1 MDFFHLLEITNMRCG
16 VVWGFEVIL
25 RGLRSNHCSLQ
36 TPLCNQHK
44 TTHSQTTFTDR
55 SLSFSINIFIFEL
68 TLALGTSSS
77 YILPSFNVLVKSGG
91 VTVSIN
97 LAMRGNG
104 KGVVPGCCDMAL
116 LVVVDSIAE
125 EGLASLSS
133 FPELMPEELKEER
146 FEFMAP
152 APAPIPVVDDVAAA
166 RRAARA
172 AALLASLTL
181 AFRAATGSTLEVVG
195 PLISW
200 MEMEAPGGRCRAYLA
215 RRASMPLLVGSGT
228 AMLLLV
234 ALVAAAAATA
244 AAPED
249 DDGDGGGRLR
259 EVFAMVKVRR

>member
-1 MDFFHLLEITNMRCG
+1 MVTIPLNAPLQITT
-16 VVWGFEVIL
+16 
-25 RGLRSNHCSLQ
+25 SNQSSTKQ
-36 TPLCNQHK
+36 SS
-44 TTHSQTTFTDR
+44 SQTTK
-55 SLSFSINIFIFEL
+55 SLSRVMFHIEL

-104 KGVVPGCCDMAL
+104 KGVVPGWLLLAL
-116 LVVVDSIAE
+116 LVAVDSIAE

-133 FPELMPEELKEER
+133 FPELMPEELKEDR

-152 APAPIPVVDDVAAA
+152 TAPIPDVDDVAAAA

-200 MEMEAPGGRCRAYLA
+200 MEIEAPGGRCRAYLA
-215 RRASMPLLVGSGT
+215 RRASIPHVDVDVGSGT

-234 ALVAAAAATA
+234 AALVAAATA
-244 AAPED
+244 ADDAAD
-249 DDGDGGGRLR
+249 DDNFEGGGRLR
-259 EVFAMVKVRR
+259 EVFAMVKVSIRSMRLYGNHYGTTTWCW

>member
-1 MDFFHLLEITNMRCG
+1 MVTIPLNAPLQITT
-16 VVWGFEVIL
+16 
-25 RGLRSNHCSLQ
+25 SNQSSTKQ
-36 TPLCNQHK
+36 SS
-44 TTHSQTTFTDR
+44 SQTTK
-55 SLSFSINIFIFEL
+55 SLSRVMFHIEL

-104 KGVVPGCCDMAL
+104 KGVVPGWLLLAL
-116 LVVVDSIAE
+116 LVAVDSIAE

-133 FPELMPEELKEER
+133 FPELMPDELKEDK
-146 FEFMAP
+146 FEFG
-152 APAPIPVVDDVAAA
+152 APAPIPVVEDVAAA

-200 MEMEAPGGRCRAYLA
+200 MEIEAPGGRCRAYLA
-215 RRASMPLLVGSGT
+215 RRASIPHVDVDVGSGT

-234 ALVAAAAATA
+234 AALVAAATA
-244 AAPED
+244 ADDAAD
-249 DDGDGGGRLR
+249 DDNFEGGGRLR
-259 EVFAMVKVRR
+259 EVFAMVKVSIRSMRLYGNHYGTTTWCW

>member
-1 MDFFHLLEITNMRCG
+1 MVTIPLNAPLQITT
-16 VVWGFEVIL
+16 
-25 RGLRSNHCSLQ
+25 SNQSSTKQ
-36 TPLCNQHK
+36 SS
-44 TTHSQTTFTDR
+44 SQTTK
-55 SLSFSINIFIFEL
+55 SLSRVMFHIEL

-104 KGVVPGCCDMAL
+104 KGVVPGWLLLAL
-116 LVVVDSIAE
+116 LVVVVDSIAE

-133 FPELMPEELKEER
+133 FPELMPDELKEDK
-146 FEFMAP
+146 FEFGAP
-152 APAPIPVVDDVAAA
+152 TAPIPVVDDVAAA

-200 MEMEAPGGRCRAYLA
+200 MEMDAPGGRCRAYLA
-215 RRASMPLLVGSGT
+215 RRASMPHVDVGSGT

-234 ALVAAAAATA
+234 AAATA
-244 AAPED
+244 ADDAAD
-249 DDGDGGGRLR
+249 DDDVEGGGRLR
-259 EVFAMVKVRR
+259 EVFAMVKVSIY